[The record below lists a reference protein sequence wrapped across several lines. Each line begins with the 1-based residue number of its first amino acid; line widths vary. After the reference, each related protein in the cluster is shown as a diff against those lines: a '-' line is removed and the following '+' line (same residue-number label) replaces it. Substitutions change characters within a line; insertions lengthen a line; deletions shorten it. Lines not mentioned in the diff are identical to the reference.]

1 MRILFLIIGVLLTAS
16 CSTQNLNNPRNE
28 NLVNTG
34 KEYLSSKNYDTRG
47 NSQVRFLVLHYTS
60 SNWQRSLQL
69 LRLPEYEVS
78 SHYLIPETNDDSYRK
93 SELDIYQLVDETDR
107 AWHAGKSRWED
118 GENINDQSIGIEL
131 VNRSKCYYQENND
144 KLDYKNDYLCIF
156 PDFDPLQI
164 QLLIKLTQDILQ
176 RYPAITPT
184 RIIGHA
190 DIQPKNK
197 SDPGPQFPWFT
208 LYNNG
213 IGAWYDNE
221 TLFPQVMAADYSPQP
236 IPPPLASPVCF
247 WPFMAMV
254 LKSLCVMMMQTFDI
268 IRAVSKCILLR
279 GKPTASDRC
288 CTVSTL
294 WALLENI
301 GAPNHFDMKGR
312 TIIVETINFLVTNYG
327 FDL

>member
-1 MRILFLIIGVLLTAS
+1 MRILFLIIGVLLTTTS
-16 CSTQNLNNPRNE
+16 CSIQNVNNLRNE

-34 KEYLSSKNYDTRG
+34 KEYLSSKNYDSRG
-47 NSQVRFLVLHYTS
+47 NSHVRFLVLHYTS
-60 SNWQRSLQL
+60 SNWKRSLQL

-93 SELDIYQLVDETDR
+93 TELDIYQLVDETNR

-118 GENINDQSIGIEL
+118 GKNINDQSIGIEL
-131 VNRSKCYYQENND
+131 VNRSKCYYQEDNE

-156 PDFDPLQI
+156 PDYDPLQI

-221 TLFPQVMAADYSPQP
+221 TVHKFWLRYSQQP
-236 IPPPLASPVCF
+236 IPSPLAVQCALSSYGYGIEVTG
-247 WPFMAMV
+247 V
-254 LKSLCVMMMQTFDI
+254 NDEQTFDI
-268 IRAVSKCILLR
+268 IRAFQMHFTPWQTNGEIDI
-279 GKPTASDRC
+279 A
-288 CTVSTL
+288 TVSTL
-294 WALLENI
+294 WALLEKYF
-301 GAPNHFDMKGR
+301 PESFDEKGELFCR
-312 TIIVETINFLVTNYG
+312 NN
-327 FDL
+327 

>member
-93 SELDIYQLVDETDR
+93 TELDIYQLVDETNR

-118 GENINDQSIGIEL
+118 GKNINDQSIGIEL
-131 VNRSKCYYQENND
+131 VNRSKCYYQEDNE

-156 PDFDPLQI
+156 PDYDPLQI

-221 TLFPQVMAADYSPQP
+221 TVHKFWLQYSQDPMPSTLVVQCALSSYGYG
-236 IPPPLASPVCF
+236 IEVTG
-247 WPFMAMV
+247 V
-254 LKSLCVMMMQTFDI
+254 NDEQTFDI
-268 IRAVSKCILLR
+268 IRAFQMHFTPWQTNGEIDIV
-279 GKPTASDRC
+279 
-288 CTVSTL
+288 TVSTL
-294 WALLENI
+294 WALLEKYF
-301 GAPNHFDMKGR
+301 PESFDDEGELLCR
-312 TIIVETINFLVTNYG
+312 NN
-327 FDL
+327 

>member
-221 TLFPQVMAADYSPQP
+221 TVHKFWLRYSQQP
-236 IPPPLASPVCF
+236 IPSPLVVQCAFGIYGYGIEVTG
-247 WPFMAMV
+247 V
-254 LKSLCVMMMQTFDI
+254 HDEQTFDI
-268 IRAVSKCILLR
+268 IRSFQMHFTPWQTNGEIDIV
-279 GKPTASDRC
+279 
-288 CTVSTL
+288 TVSTL
-294 WALLENI
+294 WALLEKYF
-301 GAPNHFDMKGR
+301 PESFDEKGELFCR
-312 TIIVETINFLVTNYG
+312 NN
-327 FDL
+327 

>member
-1 MRILFLIIGVLLTAS
+1 MRILILIIGVLLTTS
-16 CSTQNLNNPRNE
+16 CSIQNVNNPSNE

-34 KEYLSSKNYDTRG
+34 KEYLSSKNYDSRG
-47 NSQVRFLVLHYTS
+47 NSQVRFLVVHYTS
-60 SNWQRSLQL
+60 SNWKRSLQL
-69 LRLPEYEVS
+69 LRLPEFEVS
-78 SHYLIPETNDDSYRK
+78 SHYLIPETSDNSYRK

-131 VNRSKCYYQENND
+131 VNRSKCYYQEDND

-221 TLFPQVMAADYSPQP
+221 TVYKFWLRYSQQP
-236 IPPPLASPVCF
+236 IPSPLVVQCALGIYGYGIEVTG
-247 WPFMAMV
+247 V
-254 LKSLCVMMMQTFDI
+254 HDEQTFDI
-268 IRAVSKCILLR
+268 IRAFQMHFTPWQTNGEIDI
-279 GKPTASDRC
+279 G
-288 CTVSTL
+288 TVSTL
-294 WALLENI
+294 WALLEKYF
-301 GAPNHFDMKGR
+301 PESFDAEG
-312 TIIVETINFLVTNYG
+312 ELVCRNN
-327 FDL
+327 

>member
-1 MRILFLIIGVLLTAS
+1 MRILILIIGVLLSNS
-16 CSTQNLNNPRNE
+16 CSVQNFNNLSKE

-34 KEYLSSKNYDTRG
+34 KEYLSSENYDSRG
-47 NSQVRFLVLHYTS
+47 NSKVRFLVLHYTS
-60 SNWQRSLQL
+60 SNWERSLQL

-93 SELDIYQLVDETDR
+93 TELDIYQLVDETDR

-131 VNRSKCYYQENND
+131 VNRSKCYYQEGNE

-221 TLFPQVMAADYSPQP
+221 TVHKFWLQFSQQP
-236 IPPPLASPVCF
+236 IPSPLPVQC
-247 WPFMAMV
+247 ALGSYGYGIEV
-254 LKSLCVMMMQTFDI
+254 TGVYDEQTFDI
-268 IRAVSKCILLR
+268 IRAFQMHFTPWQTNGEIDI
-279 GKPTASDRC
+279 A
-288 CTVSTL
+288 TVSTL
-294 WALLENI
+294 WALLEKYF
-301 GAPNHFDMKGR
+301 PESFDDEGELLCR
-312 TIIVETINFLVTNYG
+312 NN
-327 FDL
+327 